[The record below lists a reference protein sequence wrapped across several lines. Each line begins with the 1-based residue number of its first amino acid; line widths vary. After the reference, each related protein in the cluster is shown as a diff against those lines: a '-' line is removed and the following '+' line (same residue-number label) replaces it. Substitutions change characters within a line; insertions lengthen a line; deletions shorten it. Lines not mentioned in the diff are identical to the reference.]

1 MAAASETIGLAI
13 ASYLPRVTLN
23 GAGGVRSLSS
33 SDLIDSG
40 SKLWRLGPEL
50 ELPLFQG
57 GRAISDKAK
66 AEAGY
71 REALGIY
78 RGKLLNAI
86 RETEDA
92 LGDSRYLAGTSASR
106 KRGASAAN
114 SAARLT
120 RKRYTSGVT
129 DYFEVVDAERTALS
143 EERAALSVDLA
154 RALASTRLIQALGGG
169 WTR

>member
-1 MAAASETIGLAI
+1 M
-13 ASYLPRVTLN
+13 PRVTLN
-23 GAGGVRSLSS
+23 GAGGIRSLSS

-66 AEAGY
+66 AEAGC

-106 KRGASAAN
+106 KR
-114 SAARLT
+114 
-120 RKRYTSGVT
+120 YTSGVT

-143 EERAALSVDLA
+143 IDLA
-154 RALASTRLIQALGGG
+154 RSLASTRLIQALGGG